1 MNTPPRFS
9 PDQESIVLRIL
20 WMLLFALVWYIAQFI
35 LGALVLLQL
44 ICRLVYGAPNAA
56 LMSFGD
62 SLSRYLAQ
70 IGQFGSFHTE
80 TKPWPFSSWPSSGPL
95 GGRPEAAE
103 PPVAPAAVTP
113 APGPTGTAREQE
125 PPV

>member
-35 LGALVLLQL
+35 LVALVLLQL

-95 GGRPEAAE
+95 EARPEAAE

-113 APGPTGTAREQE
+113 APAPAGTAHDQE